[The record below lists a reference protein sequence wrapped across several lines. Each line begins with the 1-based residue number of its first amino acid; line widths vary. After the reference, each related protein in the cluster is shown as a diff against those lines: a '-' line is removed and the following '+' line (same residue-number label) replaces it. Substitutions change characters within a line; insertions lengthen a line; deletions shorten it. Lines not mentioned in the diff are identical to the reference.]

1 MKKAILLSIF
11 TIVFTLCCSAQA
23 PHTFSYQTVIRDV
36 NWGIMPNTNVSI
48 LIRILE
54 DSNFGSVIYSEEHF
68 IETSPIGLVNLEI
81 GGGQNY
87 SGSFDDIDW
96 GNHPYFLEV
105 SVDINAGNNYI
116 LMGSTQLKSVPYAL
130 FAETS
135 ANPGNPGPPGEQG
148 PQGPAGSQGL
158 QGPPGNPGPQGPQG
172 PAGVG
177 LEGPEGPPGIPG
189 PQGPQGPVGVGLE
202 GPEGPPGLNG
212 SDGVSIQ
219 QVDIINGELIVTFS
233 NGDIQPPIPID
244 LPSPSTVL
252 DPSQYEFDFSSF
264 PGQLYIEIVDQVILD
279 YFIQFG
285 FFYKVFDEAG
295 NNIAENQ
302 VPQNV
307 EDYTEFLTPSIS
319 YNSGEL
325 YTFQISFMTSNG
337 LMIINKVLEAP

>member
-1 MKKAILLSIF
+1 MKKTNLILIF
-11 TIVFTLCCSAQA
+11 TIIITLCSSAQA

-36 NWGIMPNTNVSI
+36 NWGIMTNTDVSI

-54 DSNFGSVIYSEEHF
+54 NSNFGSVIYSEEHF
-68 IETSPIGLVNLEI
+68 VETSPIGLVNLEI

-96 GNHPYFLEV
+96 GNHSYFLEV
-105 SVDINAGNNYI
+105 SVDINAGNNYT

-135 ANPGNPGPPGEQG
+135 ANPGNPGPQGEQG

-158 QGPPGNPGPQGPQG
+158 QGPPGNPGT
-172 PAGVG
+172 
-177 LEGPEGPPGIPG
+177 
-189 PQGPQGPVGVGLE
+189 QGPQGPVGVGLE
-202 GPEGPPGLNG
+202 GPVGPPGLDG

-219 QVDIINGELIVTFS
+219 QVDIVNGELIVTFS

-252 DPSQYEFDFSSF
+252 EPSQYIFNFSTF
-264 PGQLYIEIVDQVILD
+264 PGQLYLEIVDPLILS
-279 YFIQFG
+279 YFIQYG
-285 FFYKVFDEAG
+285 FFYKVFDEDG
-295 NNIAENQ
+295 NKIAEDD
-302 VPQNV
+302 VSQNV
-307 EDYTEFLTPSIS
+307 ETSTEFITAPS
-319 YNSGEL
+319 YNQGEL

-337 LMIINKVLEAP
+337 LMIINEVIEAP

>member
-1 MKKAILLSIF
+1 MKKTNLLLIFSI
-11 TIVFTLCCSAQA
+11 IITLCCSAQA
-23 PHTFSYQTVIRDV
+23 PHTFSYQTVVRDV
-36 NWGIMPNTNVSI
+36 NWGIMPNTDVSI
-48 LIRILE
+48 LIRVLE

-68 IETSPIGLVNLEI
+68 VETSPIGLVNLEI

-96 GNHPYFLEV
+96 GNHSYFLEV

-172 PAGVG
+172 PVGVG
-177 LEGPEGPPGIPG
+177 LEGPEGPPGNPG

-244 LPSPSTVL
+244 FPSPSTVL
-252 DPSQYEFDFSSF
+252 DPSQYDFNFSLF
-264 PGQLYIEIVDQVILD
+264 PGQLTLEIVDQAILD

-285 FFYKVFDEAG
+285 FYYKVFDEDG
-295 NNIAENQ
+295 IKIGENN
-302 VPQNV
+302 VTQNV
-307 EDYTEFLTPSIS
+307 ETYTEFLTPSIS

-337 LMIINKVLEAP
+337 LMILNQVLEAP

>member
-1 MKKAILLSIF
+1 MRKLYLTLLVILLSISYS
-11 TIVFTLCCSAQA
+11 TAQA

-36 NWGIMPNTNVSI
+36 NWGIMPDRDVSV

-54 DSNFGSVIYSEEHF
+54 DSSLGPVVYSEEHF
-68 IETSPIGLVNLEI
+68 VQTSPIGLVNLEI
-81 GGGQNY
+81 GGGENY

-96 GNHPYFLEV
+96 GDHPYFLEV
-105 SVDINAGNNYI
+105 SVDINAGNNYL

-135 ANPGNPGPPGEQG
+135 ANPGN
-148 PQGPAGSQGL
+148 
-158 QGPPGNPGPQGPQG
+158 
-172 PAGVG
+172 
-177 LEGPEGPPGIPG
+177 PG

-219 QVDIINGELIVTFS
+219 QVDIINGELIITFS

-252 DPSQYEFDFSSF
+252 DPSQYIFNFSTF
-264 PGQLYIEIVDQVILD
+264 PGQLYLEIVDPLILS
-279 YFIQFG
+279 YFIQYG
-285 FFYKVFDEAG
+285 FFYKVFDEDG
-295 NNIAENQ
+295 NKIAEDD
-302 VPQNV
+302 VSQNV
-307 EDYTEFLTPSIS
+307 ETSTEFITAPS
-319 YNSGEL
+319 YNSGDL

-337 LMIINKVLEAP
+337 LMIINEVIEAP